1 MTKVLNDA
9 VDVKRDLMGLFFS
22 YGIGY
27 NYFNLLLPAMA
38 VIFSYSHH
46 TVKIVFLLYYCIV
59 MFLQVLPSLVYK
71 LGFLCQ

>member
-1 MTKVLNDA
+1 MTKALNDA

-46 TVKIVFLLYYCIV
+46 TVKIVFLLLLLYCYVFASAPLIG
-59 MFLQVLPSLVYK
+59 L
-71 LGFLCQ
+71 